1 MRPIRPLLAAGL
13 VMASGAAFAHP
24 GHEAMSLAS
33 GFSHPFG
40 GVDHLLAMLAVG
52 LYAARQ
58 GGKARWALPAAF
70 VAAMLAAAGLAH
82 TGAHIPLVE
91 AGVAASV
98 LILGLL
104 IAAAARLPL
113 ALTAPLVAMFAMF
126 HGAAHVAEK
135 GDAGLFA
142 YAAGFA
148 LASTALHGC
157 GWLIGR
163 RIPETTAGARLQRA
177 AGGVLAVAGGLLLG
191 A

>member
-1 MRPIRPLLAAGL
+1 MRSIRPLLAAGL
-13 VMASGAAFAHP
+13 VMASGTALAHP
-24 GHEAMSLAS
+24 GHEVMSLAS

-58 GGKARWALPAAF
+58 GGAARWALPATF
-70 VAAMLAAAGLAH
+70 VAAMLAAAGLAQA
-82 TGAHIPLVE
+82 GVGFPLIE

-98 LILGLL
+98 LVLGLL

-113 ALTAPLVAMFAMF
+113 ALTAPLVALFAVC

-135 GDAGLFA
+135 GDAGLLA

-148 LASTALHGC
+148 LASAALHGC

-163 RIPETTAGARLQRA
+163 QIPQSRSGAQFQRI

>member
-1 MRPIRPLLAAGL
+1 MRSLRPLLAAGL
-13 VMASGAAFAHP
+13 VMASGTALAHP

-40 GVDHLLAMLAVG
+40 GADHLLAMLAVG

-58 GGKARWALPAAF
+58 GGTARWALPATF
-70 VAAMLAAAGLAH
+70 VAAMLAAAGLAQAGMH
-82 TGAHIPLVE
+82 FPMIE

-98 LILGLL
+98 LVLGLL

-113 ALTAPLVAMFAMF
+113 ALTAPLVAVFAF
-126 HGAAHVAEK
+126 CHGAAHVAEK
-135 GDAGLFA
+135 GDAGLLA

-163 RIPETTAGARLQRA
+163 WIPESAAGARLQR
-177 AGGVLAVAGGLLLG
+177 VAGGALAIAGGMLLG